1 MTFEEELASPENEYI
16 AVIGKYLKDRAL
28 TDPSVEEDLKK
39 ESKSLKRCFQFIID
53 EARKVQKNN
62 CAMIK
67 DDVVFEWA
75 VHYYDEDDLSIDNA
89 VKHEKESKKEDKK
102 EPKKKLSEKA
112 EKKVIEET
120 TTKQKEIKKNKT
132 VAEDQLS
139 LF

>member
-53 EARKVQKNN
+53 EARKMQKGN

-67 DDVVFEWA
+67 DDVVFGWA
-75 VHYYDEDDLSIDNA
+75 VHYYDEDNLSIDE
-89 VKHEKESKKEDKK
+89 VRKTTVTQ
-102 EPKKKLSEKA
+102 KKKTEEVIKNSNVEK
-112 EKKVIEET
+112 
-120 TTKQKEIKKNKT
+120 KT
-132 VAEDQLS
+132 VAVDKPKAKVNKGQISIGDQLS

>member
-67 DDVVFEWA
+67 DNVVFGWA
-75 VHYYDEDDLSIDNA
+75 VHYYDEDDLSIDKVA
-89 VKHEKESKKEDKK
+89 TPVKAPKKEVEKALVNENEEVK
-102 EPKKKLSEKA
+102 LEKKKA
-112 EKKVIEET
+112 
-120 TTKQKEIKKNKT
+120 IKKKDIL
-132 VAEDQLS
+132 EDQLS